1 MSSLT
6 VPGDGVWVM
15 VCGCVWERW
24 IDMRVCETVP
34 VRSEDC
40 CHFLTMSS
48 SCEERYQAPPI
59 LLISTASNVKLGGSK

>member
-1 MSSLT
+1 
-6 VPGDGVWVM
+6 
-15 VCGCVWERW
+15 
-24 IDMRVCETVP
+24 MRVCETVP